1 MGQLHALSPD
11 FSFYPG
17 LLSGLPHFP
26 PAPTWDLHRLL
37 SSRINLLLHGL
48 PTSHNGYLLQC
59 HGVPPPHHPPAVV
72 FCLSCFSHFSSLLSL
87 SGIFFPFLKD
97 ISHRH
102 PKVAAGHIGVLKQGC
117 WSHLE
122 LAVSCTSP
130 QRAALQSSKDTCIQ
144 YKELVIFLQKS
155 GITL

>member
-1 MGQLHALSPD
+1 MQWPPTLSPCSNMGSD
-11 FSFYPG
+11 
-17 LLSGLPHFP
+17 
-26 PAPTWDLHRLL
+26 RLL

-72 FCLSCFSHFSSLLSL
+72 FCLSCFSRFSSHLW
-87 SGIFFPFLKD
+87 SGIFFPLLKD

-102 PKVAAGHIGVLKQGC
+102 PKVAAGHISVLQQGC

-130 QRAALQSSKDTCIQ
+130 QRATLQSSKDTCIQ
-144 YKELVIFLQKS
+144 YKELVIFLKKS
-155 GITL
+155 GIML